1 MIKLVLENEKGKEV
15 TYTVEKVK
23 ARVLKQGLM
32 MFSNIEKKGAS
43 ELELIDG
50 MVDLIVSAFNNK
62 EVTADAIYDGLY
74 AEDFFATVQDVVQQI
89 MGGSMPSD
97 ESEGK

>member
-23 ARVLKQGLM
+23 ARVLKQGLQ
-32 MFSNIEKKGAS
+32 MFAGMEGSQTS

-50 MVDLIVSAFNNK
+50 MVDLIVSAFNHK

-74 AEDFFATVQDVVQQI
+74 AEDFFPTVQDVVQQI
-89 MGGSMPSD
+89 MGGSMPAD
-97 ESEGK
+97 GSEGK